1 MGPPVTARRTDQS
14 YGFVNWPEPT
24 LDRYPLGPERPDSGI
39 ADSGEGGMECWLM
52 VGEADRDRIQCS
64 DPAVTPPPSSVR
76 DVCITGMEI
85 GVLCY
90 DAVPDDWFQARW
102 RSAQEDLFR
111 EFPWGQK
118 QKRLPSPYGGIHG
131 MSAPMRIEAAI
142 CIGASGRSLV
152 DFTAGEYWRPRPEE
166 PDLTA
171 EGVTLV
177 NLLRHLYGW
186 DTVQIVMVLDT

>member
-1 MGPPVTARRTDQS
+1 MTARRTAQS

-24 LDRYPLGPERPDSGI
+24 LDRYPLGPERPESGI

-52 VGEADRDRIQCS
+52 VGEADRDRIRS
-64 DPAVTPPPSSVR
+64 TDPDTPPPPSSVR
-76 DVCITGMEI
+76 DVCITGFEI
-85 GVLCY
+85 GVLCH

-102 RSAQEDLFR
+102 RAAQEDLFR
-111 EFPWGQK
+111 ESRREQK
-118 QKRLPSPYGGIHG
+118 RKRLPSPWSTAHG
-131 MSAPMRIEAAI
+131 MMAPMRIESAV

-152 DFTAGEYWRPRPEE
+152 DFAAGEYWRPRPEE

-177 NLLRHLYGW
+177 NLLRYLYGYEA
-186 DTVQIVMVLDT
+186 VQIVMVLDT